1 MAVNYNF
8 LKSLKGTAIGTIVP
22 WTGDITAIP
31 AGWTQCNGQT
41 ITVETYPYLYEVI
54 GNKYGGT
61 SNVDF
66 KVPNIQGKSIVDYH
80 TSHDGATTY
89 GNDTISIPSSFENLI
104 NDNNDIPNE
113 VNLVRTSNIDLFALY
128 NTDVNNFLGF
138 IEDTDLNDPIFF
150 DGLTTAGRAMGDA
163 HYPSH
168 GHGGS
173 FSVVSKPNQWA
184 EACETDQFTNCGL
197 PFICVDDC
205 SNLQFNRVEANN
217 SADERQ
223 RIGIFDGSS
232 AGGDK
237 LYTGGAYSSAQGWAA
252 RRNPGQNGSTNY
264 NYVDS
269 GNMQTVGDISGN
281 WSFAAVDTQSSY
293 ANFVNAGQ
301 DAMDAHVH
309 PTMFYS
315 LTKGSMNVP
324 ATLVVNNAGRGNLQP
339 LNEANQAIASI
350 RVNTQTP
357 QLSVLHIIRAY

>member
-31 AGWTQCNGQT
+31 KGWIQCNGQT
-41 ITVETYPYLYEVI
+41 ISVTDFPYLYEVL

-61 SNVDF
+61 ANTNF
-66 KVPNIQGKSIVDYH
+66 KVPNIQGKSLVDYH

-89 GNDTISIPSSFENLI
+89 GNSTISMPSSFESLI

-113 VNLVRTSNIDLFALY
+113 VNLVRTSNIDLFASY

-150 DGLTTAGRAMGDA
+150 DGLSTAGRAMGDA

-173 FSVVSKPNQWA
+173 FTVVAKPNQWA
-184 EACETDQFTNCGL
+184 EACQTGG
-197 PFICVDDC
+197 FINGILANSNDDC
-205 SNLQFNRVEANN
+205 ESPQFNRIEANN
-217 SADERQ
+217 PADERQ
-223 RIGIFDGSS
+223 RIGIFDGSPVS
-232 AGGDK
+232 GQK
-237 LYTGGAYSSAQGWAA
+237 LYFQSDDYGSAAGWAA
-252 RRNPGQNGSTNY
+252 RRNPGQNQSTNY

-269 GNMQTVGDISGN
+269 SNMQTVGDISGN
-281 WSFAAVDTQSSY
+281 WSFAAVDTNTSY

-301 DAMDAHVH
+301 DAMDAHTH
-309 PTMFYS
+309 PVMFYS

-324 ATLVVNNAGRGNLQP
+324 ATLVVNDAGRGNLAP
-339 LNEANQAIASI
+339 LNSANQAIASI

-357 QLSVLHIIRAY
+357 QLSILHIIRAY

>member
-31 AGWTQCNGQT
+31 AGWIQCNGQT

-80 TSHDGATTY
+80 TSHDGTTSY
-89 GNDTISIPSSFENLI
+89 GNDTISIPNSFENLI
-104 NDNNDIPNE
+104 NDNTDIANE

-138 IEDTDLNDPIFF
+138 IEDTDLNDPIYF

-184 EACETDQFTNCGL
+184 EACQTGGFING
-197 PFICVDDC
+197 PFLSSNDDC
-205 SNLQFNRVEANN
+205 GSPQFNRVEANN
-217 SADERQ
+217 AAAERQ
-223 RIGIFDGSS
+223 RIGIFDGTP
-232 AGGDK
+232 AGGAM
-237 LYTGGAYSSAQGWAA
+237 LGFPNYSYSSADGWAE

-269 GNMQTVGDISGN
+269 GSMQTVGSISN
-281 WSFAAVDTQSSY
+281 PWSFAAVDTQSSF

-301 DAMDAHVH
+301 DNMDAHLH
-309 PTMFYS
+309 PTMFYE

-324 ATLVVNNAGRGNLQP
+324 ATLVVNDAGRGNLQP
-339 LNEANQAIASI
+339 LNSANQAIASI

-357 QLSVLHIIRAY
+357 QLSILHIIRAY